1 MWHLVTPKQR
11 SLHHIIQLYRSYTTD
26 FSLAT
31 RAPRSRWRNASTYH
45 KCDFFDYI
53 VNMKNSAI
61 TSADDGF
68 MFKDDH
74 LCNKDNHNWE
84 LLEHFYPHAEGQGC
98 HSETMHILPLC
109 SGTKRHSVESRYATR
124 SLAEHLQMVVRI
136 LGSFTR
142 ADMLIL
148 CSQSARQ
155 WSFVFEQKRLNINT
169 HGTKTEK
176 VEHGA
181 ETFTGVSKDIS
192 FLYVR
197 PKLFA
202 LEHIVAR
209 SHWLI

>member
-1 MWHLVTPKQR
+1 
-11 SLHHIIQLYRSYTTD
+11 
-26 FSLAT
+26 
-31 RAPRSRWRNASTYH
+31 
-45 KCDFFDYI
+45 
-53 VNMKNSAI
+53 MKNSAI

-109 SGTKRHSVESRYATR
+109 SGTKRHSVESRFATR

-181 ETFTGVSKDIS
+181 ETT
-192 FLYVR
+192 
-197 PKLFA
+197 
-202 LEHIVAR
+202 
-209 SHWLI
+209 SHHWQTDRTRCRNVYRCKQRYLLSLRKT